1 MASDSSRQRSVGVIL
16 SYIDMALQIVI
27 SLVYTPI
34 MLSLLGQSE
43 YGLYSLSSSTIAY
56 LSLITLGIGGA
67 YIRFH
72 MRYKVAGNEKGIRE
86 LNGMYFLFYLVAGVV
101 ALLAGSVVVGNTQNI
116 FKALTV
122 DEIATTRVLMALLI
136 FNLVVSF
143 PASLFNAYI
152 TCNERF
158 ILQRALNILRHLTS
172 PLLVLPVLI
181 LGYGSMGY
189 VLVTVAVNMAFELI
203 NVLYAVGKLKMRF
216 SFRGFHFG
224 LFKEVAVFSFFL
236 LLNQIIDQVNGNV
249 GNLLLGI
256 YQGSVA
262 VAIYGVANQIKGYF
276 FTFSTV
282 ISSVYEP
289 KINNMVASGSSC
301 EEITKLMTRVGRYQ
315 FIIMSLVLSGLIFFG
330 HAFVILWAGESYSNA
345 YYIILLLC
353 CPVIIP
359 LIQNTGLAIQQAMNK
374 HQVRS
379 VAYAI
384 MALVNVL
391 ISIPLIKT
399 YSYMGAAVGT
409 CISYIACNIIFMNI
423 YYHKGLGLDM
433 VYFWKQIAKFIPSL
447 MAPVAFGI
455 VLTLCDVDM
464 LSWTRLIACIASY
477 CVIYAISMYLIGL
490 NHEEKDVVNRLLSRF
505 FPFLNRTSNRAP
517 KHFSMKLETKDAD
530 KGRSI
535 TFRSKADGWKNYQ
548 IRYENG
554 KKCIVIPHSQDE
566 FMKAFLGNYILRPS
580 CYACQFK
587 GDNYYC
593 DITLGDFWGIER
605 VNPKFNDDKGVSLVI
620 VRTEKGRQSFTALEG
635 LDSFS
640 TNEKDAGQDSL
651 FKSVSMPAERNQY
664 FSRLEDGCIA
674 EANNSIIPRRKVRKR
689 WNPIRIAGGL
699 KRRFVKR
706 MNGSPD
712 RQVIRKFMIDEGY
725 HDEFSLKQSCVGC
738 SACATVCHMNAI
750 TMIHD
755 GEGFLYP
762 DVDESRCVRCGLCQ
776 CVCPVKNVSSL
787 PRSMDAQFYGAKE
800 SDARERLSSSSGGVF
815 SLLARRTLSQGGVV
829 FGAAFDESLVVS
841 HRCVDSLDGL
851 ASLRGSKYVQ
861 SEVGS
866 CCEMVKSEL
875 ASGRHVLFT
884 GTPCQVAGLK
894 AYLGREYMN
903 LLSVD
908 LICHGGPFPAVFS
921 KYLQELESEMGGGRL
936 YLIQIQ
942 GIRLED
948 VLSANCV
955 ELIIFYISSIQ
966 MVRPEA
972 WSPTLLAKEVRMA
985 RICAWHKERDVYA
998 SRKLG
1003 NLEVA

>member
-1 MASDSSRQRSVGVIL
+1 MAIDSSRQRSVGVIL

-122 DEIATTRVLMALLI
+122 DEMATTRVLMALLI
-136 FNLVVSF
+136 VNLAVSF

-181 LGYGSMGY
+181 LGYGSIGY

-216 SFRGFHFG
+216 SFKGFHFG

-315 FIIMSLVLSGLIFFG
+315 FIIMALVLSGLIFFG

-353 CPVIIP
+353 CPVVIP

-379 VAYAI
+379 VAYAV
-384 MALVNVL
+384 MALLNVL

-409 CISYIACNIIFMNI
+409 CISYVACNIIFMNI

-433 VYFWKQIAKFIPSL
+433 VYFWKEIAKFIPSL
-447 MAPVAFGI
+447 ILPVAFGI
-455 VLTLCDVDM
+455 GLSISSINLYTWKSLILWIVAYTAVYCLSMWFLGMNKDEKSLVHRITGRQIGKRKPSENKTPYAFSGKTDDESKVL
-464 LSWTRLIACIASY
+464 SFRLKEA
-477 CVIYAISMYLIGL
+477 
-490 NHEEKDVVNRLLSRF
+490 
-505 FPFLNRTSNRAP
+505 
-517 KHFSMKLETKDAD
+517 
-530 KGRSI
+530 
-535 TFRSKADGWKNYQ
+535 GWKDYQ

-554 KKCIVIPHSQDE
+554 HRSITISHSCDP
-566 FMKAFLGNYILRPS
+566 FMKAFLSNHILRPS
-580 CYACQFK
+580 CYACEFK
-587 GDNYYC
+587 ADGYHS
-593 DITLGDFWGIER
+593 DITLGDFWNIDSALPGYS
-605 VNPKFNDDKGVSLVI
+605 DDKGVSEVI
-620 VRTEKGRQSFTALEG
+620 VRSQKGLESFMALDG
-635 LDSFS
+635 LDKVEVSESGAYQESLYNSVKVPSGRNEWFLYS
-640 TNEKDAGQDSL
+640 QDHSIVETNNAVMDRQTQKTRSKL
-651 FKSVSMPAERNQY
+651 
-664 FSRLEDGCIA
+664 
-674 EANNSIIPRRKVRKR
+674 
-689 WNPIRIAGGL
+689 NPIRIAKGV
-699 KRRFVKR
+699 KRRIARKVCSKPNIVRPTFDKFLIDERRHV
-706 MNGSPD
+706 GSPA
-712 RQVIRKFMIDEGY
+712 FG
-725 HDEFSLKQSCVGC
+725 LKQSCVGC
-738 SACATVCHMNAI
+738 GACATACPKNAI
-750 TMIHD
+750 TMKAD
-755 GEGFLYP
+755 AEGFLYP
-762 DVDESRCVRCGLCQ
+762 VFDNDKCVDCSLCQ
-776 CVCPVKNVSSL
+776 KVCPVKNQVSDVSFE
-787 PRSMDAQFYGAKE
+787 AQYWAAKCN
-800 SDARERLSSSSGGVF
+800 DDDVRMRSSSGGVF
-815 SLLARRTLSQGGVV
+815 SLLAREVLAFGGVV
-829 FGAAFDESLVVS
+829 YGAAFDDELHVRHTSAVDEPSLM
-841 HRCVDSLDGL
+841 RLC
-851 ASLRGSKYVQ
+851 GSKYVQ
-861 SEVGS
+861 SEMGT
-866 CCEMVKSEL
+866 CYKDVKDEL
-875 ASGRHVLFT
+875 KNGRHVLFS

-894 AYLGREYMN
+894 SYLGGDSKN
-903 LLSVD
+903 LLTVD
-908 LICHGGPFPAVFS
+908 LICHGAPSPMVFY
-921 KYLQELESEMGGGRL
+921 KYLQELESLLGEGGG
-936 YLIQIQ
+936 
-942 GIRLED
+942 
-948 VLSANCV
+948 
-955 ELIIFYISSIQ
+955 
-966 MVRPEA
+966 
-972 WSPTLLAKEVRMA
+972 K
-985 RICAWHKERDVYA
+985 
-998 SRKLG
+998 
-1003 NLEVA
+1003 